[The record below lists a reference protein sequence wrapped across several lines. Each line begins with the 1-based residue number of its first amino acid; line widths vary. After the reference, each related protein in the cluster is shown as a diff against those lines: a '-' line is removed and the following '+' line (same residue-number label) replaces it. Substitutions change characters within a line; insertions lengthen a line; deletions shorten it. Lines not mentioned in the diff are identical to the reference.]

1 VNIITNGSP
10 AIALGFNPADANI
23 MKKLPHCADNSLITP
38 WVFFCYMVVGMYVGF
53 ACVGV
58 FVYWYLYYEGNHTN
72 ISWKQLSMR
81 GNCSEKTD
89 FKVNDFDGLDM
100 QNDPYK
106 YFTEGKQTP
115 LMLLLSV
122 LASIEM
128 FNALNAL
135 SKDGSLVTMPLWSN
149 PYLIIAMVVS
159 FGLHFVI
166 LYVNF
171 LADIFNVKALDF
183 NEWMLVLPFSVL
195 VIFNDEILKFV
206 GQTMRTD
213 HEQEGAKET
222 HVQWIQ
228 QW

>member
-1 VNIITNGSP
+1 
-10 AIALGFNPADANI
+10 
-23 MKKLPHCADNSLITP
+23 M
-38 WVFFCYMVVGMYVGF
+38 
-53 ACVGV
+53 
-58 FVYWYLYYEGNHTN
+58 
-72 ISWKQLSMR
+72 
-81 GNCSEKTD
+81 D

-100 QNDPYK
+100 QNDPCK

-115 LMLLLSV
+115 STLLLSV
-122 LASIEM
+122 LVSIEM
-128 FNALNAL
+128 FSALNTL
-135 SKDGSLVTMPLWSN
+135 SKNESLVTMPLWSN

-166 LYVNF
+166 LYVKF
-171 LADIFNVKALDF
+171 LADIFKVKALDF
-183 NEWMLVLPFSVL
+183 NKWMLVLPFSML

-206 GQTMRTD
+206 GQTTKTD